1 MFLDKLPQKNT
12 QNSGENMGEEVR
24 QVMREQAL
32 HEKQYSE
39 LIMEQAKLS
48 GIYNK
53 DKLNEVQETIKV
65 RMSKGML
72 TQTQGKHQ
80 KSV

>member
-39 LIMEQAKLS
+39 LIMEQAQLS

-53 DKLNEVQETIKV
+53 DKLNEVQEKIKV
-65 RMSKGML
+65 LLSQGML
-72 TQTQGKHQ
+72 TQT
-80 KSV
+80 